1 MHQKVRVS
9 MLVLAGCV
17 SGGPVFAQ
25 EVGKVISSTAIV
37 QQVTVPRQ
45 VCSTEQVAV
54 QPQKSGAGALMGA
67 VAGGAIGNQLGSGA
81 GNVAATFLG
90 LVGGALV
97 GDKVEGQ
104 PAAQLQNV
112 QHCATQNFYENRT
125 VGYNVIYE
133 YAGKRYSVQ
142 MPQDPGPSINLQ
154 VTPISAESP
163 ASPPQQTALASP
175 TTVTVSPSNTSSVV
189 ASVAAP
195 VVAAP
200 VLVAPYYPPVSVGL
214 EFGYWGRHHWR

>member
-1 MHQKVRVS
+1 MRQKVLLS

-67 VAGGAIGNQLGSGA
+67 VAGGAIGNQLGRGA

-90 LVGGALV
+90 MVGGALV

-104 PAAQLQNV
+104 PAAQVQNV
-112 QHCATQNFYENRT
+112 QQCATQNFYENRT

-142 MPQDPGPSINLQ
+142 MPQDPGPTINLQ

-163 ASPPQQTALASP
+163 TNAPVQTALASP
-175 TTVTVSPSNTSSVV
+175 ATVTVSPVV
-189 ASVAAP
+189 TAP

-200 VLVAPYYPPVSVGL
+200 VIVAPPYPPVSVGL
-214 EFGYWGRHHWR
+214 EFGFWGGRHWH